1 MSFWISTM
9 SDASRYSSW
18 NSNEWRMTYN
28 LKRLKKNTAVR
39 LLTSVVYSYLY
50 RFLFQ
55 CITLAIM
62 FLEAVTVLV
71 RQSSHFRVTRA
82 LRPIFLIDT
91 KYCGGVRRFIRQI
104 LLTLPPILDMLGLLF
119 FLIIVYT
126 VLGYYMFSEMN
137 RNFFTMQDSFVSL
150 FVLLTTAK

>member
-1 MSFWISTM
+1 MENDVRFEMIIKDM
-9 SDASRYSSW
+9 A
-18 NSNEWRMTYN
+18 
-28 LKRLKKNTAVR
+28 AR
-39 LLTSVVYSYLY
+39 LLTCIVYSYSY

-62 FLEAVTVLV
+62 FLEAMTVLV

-137 RNFFTMQDSFVSL
+137 RNFYTMQDSFVSL